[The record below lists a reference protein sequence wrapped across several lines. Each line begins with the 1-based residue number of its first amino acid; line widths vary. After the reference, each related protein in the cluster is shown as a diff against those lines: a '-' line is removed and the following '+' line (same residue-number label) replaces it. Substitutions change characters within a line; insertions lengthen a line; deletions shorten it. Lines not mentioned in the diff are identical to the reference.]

1 MRRKLSPKR
10 LLRQIKTQ
18 GTAIKIRFIFFF
30 LLVLFAIIFIL
41 FLSLNLLGIINP
53 AGSQIEESLNRELGY
68 SVESIYSN
76 IDKLAAYNVAFS
88 KELSEQLADSETA
101 FEDLHDN
108 PVALTDLQ
116 RTAYNTLYTNMRLA
130 NCSGAFYFIN
140 TTVNSSLH
148 DSYLNGIYLKY
159 SNLNSENTVRNSVCM
174 FRGSPEIARENN
186 INLHSSWEYEI
197 KSGTFPQAE
206 AVLNQSESSPSK
218 GYLLTSVY
226 KLPNAWEHV
235 RLLCAPITD
244 DSGNIL
250 GVCGFEINDLLFQI
264 SYEPYGNTDSSIAYG
279 LLTESDGNTTSQI
292 SRGSLGYMTKSTYES
307 VKLVKNSDLSEIITN
322 DDTFVGRTREIE
334 IGQSTHTAT
343 AMIPKDYYDGY
354 MRNINIKSA
363 ALLFFIALLTVIAG
377 IWMTKRYIHPITDA
391 LKQMESEKNETIR
404 KSETLQNEL
413 TELRKDNE
421 QTKAKLSHVTSTA
434 KSQIDPDCYALFINH
449 LSSLTPKEREVFSLY
464 VEGKSTKEVKSTLNI
479 GDNGLKYHN
488 KNIYSKLGVSSKKEL
503 LLYITIML
511 QDPDS
516 PYKKMLSH

>member
-1 MRRKLSPKR
+1 M
-10 LLRQIKTQ
+10 
-18 GTAIKIRFIFFF
+18 TAETYSA
-30 LLVLFAIIFIL
+30 FA
-41 FLSLNLLGIINP
+41 
-53 AGSQIEESLNRELGY
+53 
-68 SVESIYSN
+68 
-76 IDKLAAYNVAFS
+76 D
-88 KELSEQLADSETA
+88 
-101 FEDLHDN
+101 
-108 PVALTDLQ
+108 
-116 RTAYNTLYTNMRLA
+116 
-130 NCSGAFYFIN
+130 
-140 TTVNSSLH
+140 
-148 DSYLNGIYLKY
+148 
-159 SNLNSENTVRNSVCM
+159 
-174 FRGSPEIARENN
+174 
-186 INLHSSWEYEI
+186 
-197 KSGTFPQAE
+197 
-206 AVLNQSESSPSK
+206 
-218 GYLLTSVY
+218 
-226 KLPNAWEHV
+226 
-235 RLLCAPITD
+235 
-244 DSGNIL
+244 
-250 GVCGFEINDLLFQI
+250 FEINDLLFQI

-292 SRGSLGYMTKSTYES
+292 SRGGLGYMTKSTYES

-479 GDNGLKYHN
+479 GDNGLKHHN